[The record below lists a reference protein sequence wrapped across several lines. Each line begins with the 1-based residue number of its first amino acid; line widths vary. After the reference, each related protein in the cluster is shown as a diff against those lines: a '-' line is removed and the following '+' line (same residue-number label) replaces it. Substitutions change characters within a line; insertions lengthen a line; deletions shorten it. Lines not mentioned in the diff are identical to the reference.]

1 MSIYVKT
8 TATTAD
14 LFAHYDS
21 RNIKYFEKAFT
32 DIPAHGDLVDR
43 DVILQEFRKVI
54 NKNDRLAVAVYEM
67 FSDVLAEAEVV
78 IPADGGE

>member
-21 RNIKYFEKAFT
+21 RNIKYFENAFT

-43 DVILQEFRKVI
+43 DVILQELRDAI
-54 NKNDRLAVAVYEM
+54 NKDDRLAVAVYKM
-67 FSDVLAEAEVV
+67 FKDVLTEADVV

>member
-21 RNIKYFEKAFT
+21 RNFKYFKKAFT
-32 DIPAHGDLVDR
+32 DIPAHGDLIDR
-43 DVILQEFRKVI
+43 DVILKDVEEAIDQNNRLQATMYKVFKEWI
-54 NKNDRLAVAVYEM
+54 SVA
-67 FSDVLAEAEVV
+67 DVV